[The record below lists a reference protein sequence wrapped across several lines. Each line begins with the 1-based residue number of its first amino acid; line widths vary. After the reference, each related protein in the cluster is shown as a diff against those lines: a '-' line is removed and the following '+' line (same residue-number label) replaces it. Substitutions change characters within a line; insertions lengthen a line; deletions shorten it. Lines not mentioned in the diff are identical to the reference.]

1 MGGITLRQKDEQNQV
16 LQKGWWGGW
25 GKKGSGT
32 QEGFDWVGISNHIL
46 IKIRT
51 LNFGYAPMLFGIL

>member
-1 MGGITLRQKDEQNQV
+1 MNKNQV
-16 LQKGWWGGW
+16 LQKGWWGWLGQE
-25 GKKGSGT
+25 GSGT